1 MVSIPLRQPD
11 NLASRLYALVREHG
25 EAYCARARAW
35 QSEECRR
42 EMVHAEADIEVWML
56 WWRPDH
62 VTPIHDHG
70 GAITTTTVLSG
81 ALFEES
87 FARHHFGVRPTTSVR
102 RDIGDY
108 DTLAVPDVHR
118 VRAIGPT
125 ISLHLH
131 TPRAIDG
138 AEFEAF
144 DDFSV
149 WSI

>member
-1 MVSIPLRQPD
+1 VVSIPVRQPCT
-11 NLASRLYALVREHG
+11 LATRLQALVREHG
-25 EAYCARARAW
+25 EAYCAHARAW

-42 EMVHAEADIEVWML
+42 ELMHAEADIEVWLL
-56 WWRPDH
+56 WWRPDY

-70 GAITTTTVLSG
+70 GAITVTTVLSG
-81 ALFEES
+81 ALFEER
-87 FARHHFGVRPTTSVR
+87 FERHHFGVRPAGSIR
-102 RDIGDY
+102 RDPGDY
-108 DTLAVPDVHR
+108 DTLAVRDVHR
-118 VRAIGPT
+118 VRAVGPT

-138 AEFEAF
+138 VEFEAF